1 MSIRRFIP
9 FVLWCLALFVVWAR
23 RSAHAGTCRRQANAL
38 SVPADTLPVNVRNLT
53 RFEREIIH
61 FEEIDRAAMP
71 ASGSILFVGSPSS
84 HTAMENLWPQDMA
97 PLPVLNRGFGGATIG
112 EVNYYFSRIVGE
124 VQTARVGVLRGRK
137 RLVHK
142 HARRFRG
149 GRF

>member
-9 FVLWCLALFVVWAR
+9 FVLWCLTLSSCGQGVAPT
-23 RSAHAGTCRRQANAL
+23 AHVQAQANAL

-71 ASGSILFVGSPSS
+71 ASGGILFVGSSS
-84 HTAMENLWPQDMA
+84 IRLWKTLAQDMA

-112 EVNYYFSRIVGE
+112 EVNY
-124 VQTARVGVLRGRK
+124 
-137 RLVHK
+137 
-142 HARRFRG
+142 
-149 GRF
+149 